1 MMADVLLVVHFL
13 IAAFIVG
20 GLLLVWIGAALGWR
34 WVRNPWFR
42 YLHLGAIAFVAAEAL
57 LGVMCPLTVW
67 EDMLRGG
74 IRADS
79 FVGRWVRH
87 FLYYQA
93 PEWVFTA
100 VYLAWTAATLLTLRW
115 VAPRRTGRKAI
126 QPFCISAPS
135 PSAQGR
141 ATVSLAFSSPGILS
155 QPPFSMNVERSQEL
169 MACNSLSRFWSLGP
183 LTNWATQIATRVL
196 STAASV
202 SCCVLLWV
210 VQPPQ

>member
-42 YLHLGAIAFVAAEAL
+42 YLHLGPIAFVAAEAV

-74 IRADS
+74 VRADS

-100 VYLAWTAATLLTLRW
+100 AYVGWTLATLLTLWRW
-115 VAPRRTGRKAI
+115 PPRRFNRKA
-126 QPFCISAPS
+126 P
-135 PSAQGR
+135 
-141 ATVSLAFSSPGILS
+141 
-155 QPPFSMNVERSQEL
+155 
-169 MACNSLSRFWSLGP
+169 
-183 LTNWATQIATRVL
+183 
-196 STAASV
+196 
-202 SCCVLLWV
+202 
-210 VQPPQ
+210 